1 MNKAEIKQKIESSFK
16 PYHCGVEFLP
26 VMGAEVLEDG
36 LGIQVSDKDD
46 TLRYTAKAT
55 LKALRADF
63 AWHIKIWRDGAKEN
77 GFKLDPL

>member
-1 MNKAEIKQKIESSFK
+1 MQDQEMKRIITSSFQ
-16 PYHCGVEFLP
+16 PYYCAFEFRP
-26 VMGAEVLEDG
+26 VNGDEG

-46 TLRYTAKAT
+46 ILRYTAKAT

-63 AWHIKIWRDGAKEN
+63 AWHVKIWRDGAKEK